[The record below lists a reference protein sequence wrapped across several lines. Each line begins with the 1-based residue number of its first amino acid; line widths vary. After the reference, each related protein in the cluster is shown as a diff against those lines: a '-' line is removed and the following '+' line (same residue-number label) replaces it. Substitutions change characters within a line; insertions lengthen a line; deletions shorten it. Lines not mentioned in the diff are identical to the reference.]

1 MKARF
6 EKRRFD
12 KSIKVM
18 AQSLVSEV
26 MFNEYTDMIADGRER
41 TPERLAW
48 LKEIGPQQA
57 LNKFDYGKTLPKTT
71 TDKFMKFANRTAN
84 EYIDY
89 VVNKMEKQLDEAKE
103 KAESGA

>member
-6 EKRRFD
+6 DKRKFD
-12 KSIKVM
+12 RSIQSM
-18 AQSLVSEV
+18 AQNLTSEV

-84 EYIDY
+84 EYIGY
-89 VVNKMEKQLDEAKE
+89 VVNKMEKQLAEAVE
-103 KAESGA
+103 KAESNA